1 MQKEQKLST
10 AAAPFLAE
18 FDRDML
24 AALHAANVELC
35 FSPMPIIN
43 TGSVVARAQH
53 VPITLKPDRAARKAP
68 NSDGSPDPGPPL
80 GSGPQQQ
87 PPPG

>member
-53 VPITLKPDRAARKAP
+53 VPITPAAAGQAGPGPQWPAGPWPLPP
-68 NSDGSPDPGPPL
+68 NADGSPDPV
-80 GSGPQQQ
+80 S
-87 PPPG
+87 